1 MENNY
6 KNIDRE
12 LMDFT
17 YKSEEGRLLV
27 NQIESLKKA
36 NEELNKTIHSNQLEI
51 QKLQWELYYKRTCD
65 VQWNILKSVKGKN
78 TWVAIFKVNSYSA
91 PLEYTEP
98 STLGFNI
105 NFLPSTV
112 VLSKV
117 KNYGCRGYTTDVEK
131 YERHEAVSLEL
142 VDVYK
147 CEKLDSSND
156 YSYRVSYTTNI
167 HMDFS
172 VLNNRLVIYNKNTFG
187 DANLEFR
194 QLSEIFQNLQS
205 VIVHN

>member
-1 MENNY
+1 MENY
-6 KNIDRE
+6 KDIDRE
-12 LMDFT
+12 LMHFT
-17 YKSEEGRLLV
+17 YKSEEGRLIA

-36 NEELNKTIHSNQLEI
+36 NEELNKTTHSNQLEI

-65 VQWNILKSVKGKN
+65 IQWDILKSVKGKN
-78 TWVAIFKVNSYSA
+78 TWVAIFNVNSYSA

-105 NFLPSTV
+105 NFLPSMV
-112 VLSKV
+112 VLAKV
-117 KNYGCRGYTTDVEK
+117 KNCCYQSYITDLEK
-131 YERHEAVSLEL
+131 YKRQEEISLEL

-156 YSYRVSYTTNI
+156 YSYRVSYSTNL

-172 VLNNRLVIYNKNTFG
+172 IVNNRLVIYNKNTFG

-194 QLSEIFQNLQS
+194 HLSEIFQNLQS

>member
-1 MENNY
+1 MNDY
-6 KNIDRE
+6 KDIDRE

-17 YKSEEGRLLV
+17 YKSKEGRLIA

-36 NEELNKTIHSNQLEI
+36 NEELNKTTHSNQLEI
-51 QKLQWELYYKRTCD
+51 QNLQWELYYKKTCD
-65 VQWNILKSVKGKN
+65 IQWDILKSVKDKN
-78 TWVAIFKVNSYSA
+78 TWIAIFNVNSYSA

-112 VLSKV
+112 ILAKI
-117 KNYGCRGYTTDVEK
+117 KDYCCQNYISLDK
-131 YERHEAVSLEL
+131 YGRFEGISLEL

-147 CEKLDSSND
+147 CEELDSSND
-156 YSYRVSYTTNI
+156 YSYRVSYTTNL

-172 VLNNRLVIYNKNTFG
+172 ILNNRLVVYNKNTFG
-187 DANLEFR
+187 DANLEFKH
-194 QLSEIFQNLQS
+194 LSEIFCNLQS
-205 VIVHN
+205 IITNN